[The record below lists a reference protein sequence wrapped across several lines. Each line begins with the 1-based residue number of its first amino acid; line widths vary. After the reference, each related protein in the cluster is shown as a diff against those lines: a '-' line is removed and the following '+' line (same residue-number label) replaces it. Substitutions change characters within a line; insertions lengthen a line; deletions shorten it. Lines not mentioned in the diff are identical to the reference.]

1 MNIFKIYKDK
11 FILLL
16 RNNSFD
22 CDEEKVSV
30 DTPRQASFGDL
41 AFNAPLILSSSLKSN
56 PLEIGKKIADLI
68 KENYSEFETIEVA
81 KPGFVNLKFKKE
93 FWYNFLFSFDD
104 SKGKIVNISK
114 TINLEY
120 VSANPT
126 GPLHVGHCRGAVYGD
141 ILGNLL
147 NFVGHKVIKEY
158 YINDY
163 GNQIHMFAKSVY
175 ARVLEIKE
183 GKEFPVNEGLYPG
196 EYLKEIAQSLIK
208 KNKISNFSNYDSIKN
223 QLGEMAMDEAMIM
236 IKNDLLSLGIKH
248 DLFISEKE
256 LVQNNLVSK
265 TLKIL
270 ERKNCIYEGVL
281 PKPKGNENEDWEPRE
296 QLLFKSTKFG
306 DDVDRA
312 LKKSDGTWTY
322 FANDVAYHSYKLDRK
337 FDKYINVLGADH
349 AGYLKRLKAC
359 VDALS
364 DFKADFECKVCQLV
378 KLFKSGEPYKM
389 SKRAGDFI
397 TAKELVES
405 VGVDAV
411 RFMMIYRSNDSQLDF
426 DFDLVTEKTKENPVF
441 YVQYAS
447 ARIHSILRK
456 TSLDLTNIDKQCLRL
471 LDAEIEIEI
480 IKKLS
485 LWSKCMDLSA
495 KNLEPHRIPYY
506 LYDLASIFHS
516 YWNLGKEYP
525 EYRIIENEN
534 SQLIKARVY
543 LLEKVL
549 TVIKSGL
556 LILGVSAPESM

>member
-11 FILLL
+11 FYLLL
-16 RNNSFD
+16 QDNNFECNED
-22 CDEEKVSV
+22 KVTV
-30 DTPRQASFGDL
+30 DSPRQASFGDL
-41 AFNAPLILSSSLKSN
+41 AFNAPLILSSSLKIN
-56 PLEIGKKIADLI
+56 PLEIGAKIVDLI
-68 KENYSEFETIEVA
+68 KQSFNEFETVEVV
-81 KPGFVNLKFKKE
+81 KPGFINLKFKKI
-93 FWYNFLFSFDD
+93 FWFNFLFSFED
-104 SKGKIVNISK
+104 SKGKITTNPK
-114 TINLEY
+114 KINLEY

-141 ILGNLL
+141 ILANLL
-147 NFVGHKVIKEY
+147 NFVGHKVTKEY

-175 ARVLEIKE
+175 ARILEITD
-183 GKEFPVNEGLYPG
+183 GKKFPINEGLYPG
-196 EYLKEIAQSLIK
+196 EYLKEIAENLIK
-208 KNKISNFSNYDSIKN
+208 KRSISDYSNYDEIKD
-223 QLGEMAMDEAMIM
+223 QLGSMAMDEAMIM
-236 IKNDLLSLGIKH
+236 IKNDLLALGIRH
-248 DLFISEKE
+248 DLFVSEKE
-256 LVQNNLVSK
+256 LVKKNLVSN
-265 TLKIL
+265 TIKIL
-270 ERKNCIYEGVL
+270 ENKNCIYNGIL
-281 PKPKGNENEDWEPRE
+281 PKPKGNENDDWEPRE

-322 FANDVAYHSYKLDRK
+322 FANDVAYHSYKLERK
-337 FDKYINVLGADH
+337 FDQYINVLGADH

-364 DFKADFECKVCQLV
+364 DFNADFECKVCQLV

-397 TAKELVES
+397 TAKELVNS

-447 ARIHSILRK
+447 ARIHSVLRK
-456 TSLDLTNIDKQCLRL
+456 VSLDLSNFDQESLQL
-471 LDAEIEIEI
+471 LDSDIEIDM

-485 LWSKCMDLSA
+485 LWSKCLELSA

-516 YWNLGKEYP
+516 YWNLGKEHS
-525 EYRIIENEN
+525 EFKIIENNNKE
-534 SQLIKARVY
+534 LIKARIF
-543 LLEKVL
+543 LLDRILK
-549 TVIKSGL
+549 VIKSGL
-556 LILGVSAPESM
+556 LILGVSSPESM

>member
-11 FILLL
+11 FYLLL
-16 RNNSFD
+16 QDNNFECNED
-22 CDEEKVSV
+22 KVTV
-30 DTPRQASFGDL
+30 DSPRQASFGDL
-41 AFNAPLILSSSLKSN
+41 AFNAPLILSSSLKINS
-56 PLEIGKKIADLI
+56 LEVGAKIVDLI
-68 KENYSEFETIEVA
+68 KQSFNEFETVEVV
-81 KPGFVNLKFKKE
+81 KPGFINLKFKKI
-93 FWYNFLFSFDD
+93 FWFNFLFSFED
-104 SKGKIVNISK
+104 SKGKITTNPK
-114 TINLEY
+114 KINLEY

-141 ILGNLL
+141 ILANLL
-147 NFVGHKVIKEY
+147 NFVGHKVTKEY

-175 ARVLEIKE
+175 ARILEITD
-183 GKEFPVNEGLYPG
+183 GKKFPINEGLYPG
-196 EYLKEIAQSLIK
+196 EYLKEIAENLIK
-208 KNKISNFSNYDSIKN
+208 KRSISDYSNYDEIKD
-223 QLGEMAMDEAMIM
+223 QLGSMAMDEAMIM
-236 IKNDLLSLGIKH
+236 IKNDLLALGIRH
-248 DLFISEKE
+248 DLFVSEKE
-256 LVQNNLVSK
+256 LVKKNLVSN
-265 TLKIL
+265 TIKIL
-270 ERKNCIYEGVL
+270 ENKNCIYNGIL
-281 PKPKGNENEDWEPRE
+281 PKPKGNENDDWEPRE

-322 FANDVAYHSYKLDRK
+322 FANDVAYHSYKLERK
-337 FDKYINVLGADH
+337 FDQYINVLGADH

-364 DFKADFECKVCQLV
+364 DFNADFECKVCQLV

-397 TAKELVES
+397 TAKELVNS

-447 ARIHSILRK
+447 ARIHSVLRK
-456 TSLDLTNIDKQCLRL
+456 VSLDLSNFDQESLQL
-471 LDAEIEIEI
+471 LDSDIEIDM

-485 LWSKCMDLSA
+485 LWSKCLELSA

-516 YWNLGKEYP
+516 YWNLGKEHS
-525 EYRIIENEN
+525 EFKIIENNNKE
-534 SQLIKARVY
+534 LIKARIF
-543 LLEKVL
+543 LLDRILK
-549 TVIKSGL
+549 VIKSGL
-556 LILGVSAPESM
+556 LILGVSSPESM

>member
-68 KENYSEFETIEVA
+68 KENYSEFDTIEVA

-183 GKEFPVNEGLYPG
+183 GKAFPVNEGLYPG
-196 EYLKEIAQSLIK
+196 
-208 KNKISNFSNYDSIKN
+208 
-223 QLGEMAMDEAMIM
+223 
-236 IKNDLLSLGIKH
+236 
-248 DLFISEKE
+248 
-256 LVQNNLVSK
+256 
-265 TLKIL
+265 
-270 ERKNCIYEGVL
+270 
-281 PKPKGNENEDWEPRE
+281 
-296 QLLFKSTKFG
+296 
-306 DDVDRA
+306 
-312 LKKSDGTWTY
+312 
-322 FANDVAYHSYKLDRK
+322 
-337 FDKYINVLGADH
+337 
-349 AGYLKRLKAC
+349 
-359 VDALS
+359 
-364 DFKADFECKVCQLV
+364 
-378 KLFKSGEPYKM
+378 
-389 SKRAGDFI
+389 
-397 TAKELVES
+397 
-405 VGVDAV
+405 
-411 RFMMIYRSNDSQLDF
+411 
-426 DFDLVTEKTKENPVF
+426 
-441 YVQYAS
+441 
-447 ARIHSILRK
+447 
-456 TSLDLTNIDKQCLRL
+456 
-471 LDAEIEIEI
+471 
-480 IKKLS
+480 
-485 LWSKCMDLSA
+485 
-495 KNLEPHRIPYY
+495 
-506 LYDLASIFHS
+506 
-516 YWNLGKEYP
+516 
-525 EYRIIENEN
+525 
-534 SQLIKARVY
+534 
-543 LLEKVL
+543 
-549 TVIKSGL
+549 
-556 LILGVSAPESM
+556 